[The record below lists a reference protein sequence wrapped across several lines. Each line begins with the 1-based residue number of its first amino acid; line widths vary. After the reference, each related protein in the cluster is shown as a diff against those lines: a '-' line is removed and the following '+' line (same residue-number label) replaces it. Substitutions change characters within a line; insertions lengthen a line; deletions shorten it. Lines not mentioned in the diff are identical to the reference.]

1 MFALPCADDSCVLR
15 PGDCIALLT
24 TDNAPLFQIRS
35 DGASAESTSAAA
47 ATEAAAHPA
56 VTPTNAARAPAAADG
71 HAMFAA
77 EPAMHPAPEHN
88 EPALKR

>member
-35 DGASAESTSAAA
+35 DGDFAESASAAA
-47 ATEAAAHPA
+47 ATEAAAYPA
-56 VTPTNAARAPAAADG
+56 VTTNAARAPAAADG
-71 HAMFAA
+71 HALFAA
-77 EPAMHPAPEHN
+77 EPAMHPAPEHD